1 VSEVIMATKP
11 NVKVIKRSERV
22 AQSAQDAAPAEAP
35 KKSAQETARD
45 MVATV
50 SGWVNEFQQKR
61 RAETRQALKTIFS
74 DAAPQP
80 GKA

>member
-11 NVKVIKRSERV
+11 NVKVIKRSERA
-22 AQSAQDAAPAEAP
+22 AQE
-35 KKSAQETARD
+35 AQETAAEEIAKKSTQETARE
-45 MVATV
+45 MVTTV
-50 SGWVNEFQQKR
+50 TGWVAEFQQKR

-74 DAAPQP
+74 DATPQP